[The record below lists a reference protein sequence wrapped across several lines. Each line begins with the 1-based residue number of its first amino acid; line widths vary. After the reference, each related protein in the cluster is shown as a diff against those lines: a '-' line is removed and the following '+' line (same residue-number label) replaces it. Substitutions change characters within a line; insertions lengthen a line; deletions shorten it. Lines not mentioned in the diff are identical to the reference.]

1 MFTRR
6 RNTALTQ
13 PETLHCLTHENRVLH
28 GTTRCGGVPVKIF
41 KNADSRLCKDF
52 DGNTMWR
59 RGVMHV
65 DLAARLFDKKHGERL
80 AAVLLH
86 EFTHVIEYCNSQE
99 FLSAATNSDNCT
111 ELAQA
116 MEEGLGEIY
125 KHLKGINFVFPARAG
140 PKPAPRKRKQKP

>member
-6 RNTALTQ
+6 RNTAFTQ
-13 PETLHCLTHENRVLH
+13 PETLHCLKHENRVLL
-28 GTTRCGGVPVKIF
+28 GTARCGGVPVKIF
-41 KNADSRLCKDF
+41 KNADSRLCRDY

-65 DLAARLFDKKHGERL
+65 DLSVRLFEKKHEVRL

-86 EFTHVIEYCNSQE
+86 EFTHVIEYCNSHE
-99 FLSAATNSDNCT
+99 FLSPTTNSENCT

-116 MEEGLGEIY
+116 MEEGLGDIY
-125 KHLKGINFVFPARAG
+125 RTLKGLNFTFPIRG
-140 PKPAPRKRKQKP
+140 GLKPKRRKRTQKP